1 MRQHTSD
8 AIVRMKSA
16 RPSNLLHGV
25 WSRLVGSAA
34 IGLLKRIR
42 LPIALLACLGQT
54 AFPQCRQAS
63 PPGKVKKNLPR
74 PEGVAIVDVKP
85 PEVSEDL
92 GLTTVKFS
100 SETTIEITA
109 CPTVRRD
116 STCSFSFFR
125 WEKGVLKQ
133 IAEPPNVGTGG
144 YFVELTDRTSSADG
158 RRMLLDFN
166 DREVSG
172 LQHLLNN
179 IRTIMTFGMIAPED
193 VNCEVVHVKDT
204 RTRKSCFEWRDTF
217 PMTYYRGRSAAMSP
231 SGKLVAIKLGNEL
244 SLYQLPSVCEGPRVA
259 RSEVS
264 TY

>member
-1 MRQHTSD
+1 MRQHT
-8 AIVRMKSA
+8 
-16 RPSNLLHGV
+16 G
-25 WSRLVGSAA
+25 
-34 IGLLKRIR
+34 IGLLKRIC

-54 AFPQCRQAS
+54 VFPQCRQMS
-63 PPGKVKKNLPR
+63 PPEKGSKDLPW
-74 PEGVAIVDVKP
+74 PEPVAAVDIKL

-133 IAEPPNVGTGG
+133 IAEPPNVSTGG
-144 YFVELTDRTSSADG
+144 YFIELTDSTSSADG

-166 DREVSG
+166 DRDVSR
-172 LQHLLNN
+172 LQHLLNS
-179 IRTIMTFGMIAPED
+179 IGTIMTFGMIAPED
-193 VNCEVVHVKDT
+193 VNREVVHVKDT
-204 RTRKSCFEWRDTF
+204 KTRKSCFEWRDTF
-217 PMTYYRGRSAAMSP
+217 PMTYYRRRSAAMSP
-231 SGKLVAIKLGNEL
+231 SGELVAIKLGNKL
-244 SLYQLPSVCEGPRVA
+244 SVYRLPSVCEGPRVA